1 VCAGMDMDKP
11 AAGSALDD
19 LDDPALDRLV
29 ARTTV
34 FGRVAPEQKGTHR
47 GLTASSGPLRRH
59 DRRRDQRRLARFV
72 IPAAVI
78 TAGYG
83 TAVYAFLCR
92 AVYQGLSAGRTPA
105 QVISFTSAAATIG
118 AQTGLSTSVCLA
130 SFLLI
135 LFLAPPARAFA
146 AWTRPVADRRPAL
159 LVIGLLVAFAA
170 VLFVQA
176 LSSYFGLT
184 SAAPPVF
191 RAVLPALAL
200 WFVTL
205 TAAFRLRLLDRI
217 LGLGENGLAR

>member
-1 VCAGMDMDKP
+1 
-11 AAGSALDD
+11 
-19 LDDPALDRLV
+19 
-29 ARTTV
+29 
-34 FGRVAPEQKGTHR
+34 
-47 GLTASSGPLRRH
+47 
-59 DRRRDQRRLARFV
+59 
-72 IPAAVI
+72 
-78 TAGYG
+78 
-83 TAVYAFLCR
+83 
-92 AVYQGLSAGRTPA
+92 VYQGFSTGRTPA
-105 QVISFTSAAATIG
+105 QVISDFESYTGLTYTDADFTSAAATIG
-118 AQTGLSTSVCLA
+118 AQTGLSTFVCLA

-135 LFLAPPARAFA
+135 LFLAPPSRVFA

-170 VLFVQA
+170 VLFVPA

-200 WFVTL
+200 WFATL